1 VKICIDATP
10 IGVKTTDKGGVYQYI
25 FKLIEAISL
34 MDQRNRYTLFFN
46 FFKLVDP
53 YSSSSIA
60 EGIYKILKDNKLREE
75 LAMRG
80 LERAKF
86 FSWEK
91 TARETLKVYQEVC
104 QR

>member
-1 VKICIDATP
+1 MPLVEAMACGVPIMTSNVCSIPEVVGDAA
-10 IGVKTTDKGGVYQYI
+10 
-25 FKLIEAISL
+25 L
-34 MDQRNRYTLFFN
+34 
-46 FFKLVDP
+46 LVDP
-53 YSSSSIA
+53 YSSSSIE

-75 LAMRG
+75 LTMRG

-104 QR
+104 HR